1 MLAGWDLVV
10 ILIIVLIV
18 FGGKRIGDLGAGLG
32 KGIREFK
39 KGLHGDDVEAT
50 PKQLEDDSRKNKE

>member
-1 MLAGWDLVV
+1 MLSGPDLLV
-10 ILIIVLIV
+10 ILAIALIV

-39 KGLHGDDVEAT
+39 KGLQGDDAEAT
-50 PKQLEDDSRKNKE
+50 PKKLEDNSSKSK

>member
-1 MLAGWDLVV
+1 MFAGPDLLV
-10 ILIIVLIV
+10 ILVIALIV

-39 KGLHGDDVEAT
+39 KGLHADDVEAT
-50 PKQLEDDSRKNKE
+50 PKQLEDDSRKSKE

>member
-39 KGLHGDDVEAT
+39 KSLHGDDVEAT
-50 PKQLEDDSRKNKE
+50 PKQLEDDSRKSKE

>member
-1 MLAGWDLVV
+1 VV
-10 ILIIVLIV
+10 ILVIVLIV

-39 KGLHGDDVEAT
+39 KGLRGDDVEAT
-50 PKQLEDDSRKNKE
+50 PKQLEDDSRKSKE

>member
-10 ILIIVLIV
+10 ILVIVLIV

-39 KGLHGDDVEAT
+39 KGLRGDDVEAT
-50 PKQLEDDSRKNKE
+50 PKQLEDDSRKSKE